1 MTSLIFRGSC
11 LCGSVQYEISG
22 EAKKFYHCH
31 CKRCRKATG
40 TGHASNLLVKPGSI
54 KWLKGEESIKG
65 YKVPEAIRF
74 TNRFCSVCGGR
85 VPRYVPE
92 TDFID
97 HPGRFARQRTGRSSR
112 RRAFSGIRARAG
124 RAAVTTCLLVPN
136 TRPERTP
143 DGQSGWG

>member
-54 KWLKGEESIKG
+54 MWLKGEESIKG

-85 VPRYVPE
+85 VPRYVKE
-92 TDFID
+92 TDFIVIPAGSLD
-97 HPGRFARQRTGRSSR
+97 SDPTIRPQARIFWNSR
-112 RRAFSGIRARAG
+112 ASWSCSGDKLP
-124 RAAVTTCLLVPN
+124 VHSEYPT
-136 TRPERTP
+136 
-143 DGQSGWG
+143 